1 MLCSRTFSFSS
12 SSLLFHAA
20 AGVIFLKIFF
30 GESIVFPPMFV
41 ASTMASCFVSN
52 AHSREQCFV
61 VCPTSFGGKRYFLN
75 VSYSWYCRVGGEAYR
90 GTLLYTD
97 FVVAGFSSTSTSI
110 GSAQRVFVLVH
121 VQYLAL
127 AWYWYCGTWPGMVP
141 GTQWSRK
148 YVLVPVVLG
157 PGTRTWY

>member
-1 MLCSRTFSFSS
+1 M
-12 SSLLFHAA
+12 
-20 AGVIFLKIFF
+20 
-30 GESIVFPPMFV
+30 FPPMFV

-75 VSYSWYCRVGGEAYR
+75 VSAKLSGGEAYR

-127 AWYWYCGTWPGMVP
+127 VLVLWYLAWY
-141 GTQWSRK
+141 
-148 YVLVPVVLG
+148 
-157 PGTRTWY
+157 GTRYAVEQEVCTGTGSARARYPYLVLN